1 MASDRQIL
9 TRETLGQFEQLIL
22 TAIMTIGKGAY
33 GVPIYDEV
41 CKLAEKRI
49 NFGSLYV
56 TLDRLERK
64 GLVSSRLTDPRKE
77 PRGRSKRFYQMEP
90 DGLRLLQESVAT
102 SLRVANALSVKW
114 GFIRKWTPRGHA

>member
-1 MASDRQIL
+1 MPERQIL

-22 TAIMTIGKGAY
+22 TAIMTVGKGSAY

-77 PRGRSKRFYQMEP
+77 PRGRSKRFYQLES

-102 SLRVANALSVKW
+102 SLRVADALSGKW
-114 GFIRKWTPRGHA
+114 SFIRKWSPKGHA

>member
-1 MASDRQIL
+1 MAQERQIL

-64 GLVSSRLTDPRKE
+64 GLVSSRLTDPKKV

-102 SLRVANALSVKW
+102 SLRVADALSRKW
-114 GFIRKWTPRGHA
+114 SFIRKWTPKGNA